1 MKWLI
6 NKKRWP
12 KLALCTVAGA
22 GTGAQPVETEVEAE
36 VRECCSTGLGND
48 CTVWKQ
54 DGRLAELDG

>member
-12 KLALCTVAGA
+12 RLGLWTVAVA
-22 GTGAQPVETEVEAE
+22 GAQPVETEVEAE

-48 CTVWKQ
+48 WAVWKQ
-54 DGRLAELDG
+54 DSRLAGLEG